1 MQIIERTINAER
13 VEQLIDVF
21 GSFDENLKRIEAA
34 CAVRITN
41 RGNELKIQGEEEA
54 ADQGARALESLLALA
69 AKGEEIDEQKVRY
82 ILSLVRTGNEA
93 EVANIARDVVCVSA
107 KGRPIKAKT
116 IGQQKYLKAIE
127 KNTVTIGVG
136 PAGTGK
142 TYLAVAEA
150 VAAFRAKSVNR
161 IILTRP
167 AVEAGERLG
176 FLPGDL
182 QNKVDPYLRPLYDAL
197 FDMLGAETY
206 NKYLER
212 GNIEVAPLAY
222 MRGRTLDDSFIILD
236 EAQNTSREQMKMFL
250 TRLGFNSKM
259 VITGDVTQID
269 LPADKASG
277 LKEAMKVLDGV
288 DDIAICR
295 FTGADVVRH
304 ALVQQIIAAYEK
316 HEKAAAAAAEREK
329 KTAAP
334 QRRDNSGYNNYKRK

>member
-1 MQIIERTINAER
+1 MERIISAER
-13 VEQLIDVF
+13 VEDILNVF
-21 GSFDENLKRIEAA
+21 GSFDQNLHIIEKEWNVCVTDRDA
-34 CAVRITN
+34 
-41 RGNELKIQGEEEA
+41 ELKISGEPEDVVSAEKA
-54 ADQGARALESLLALA
+54 VQNLLMLA
-69 AKGEEIDEQKVRY
+69 ARGENVDEQRVRY
-82 ILSLVRTGNEA
+82 VIGMIRSGQEDQIRELDSG
-93 EVANIARDVVCVSA
+93 VVCITA
-107 KGRPIKAKT
+107 KGRPVKPKTLGQKAYV
-116 IGQQKYLKAIE
+116 QAIRE
-127 KNTVTIGVG
+127 NTVTLGIG

-142 TYLAVAEA
+142 TYLAVAAA
-150 VAAFRAKSVNR
+150 VAAFREKSVNR

-182 QNKVDPYLRPLYDAL
+182 QSKVDPYLRPLYDAL
-197 FDMLGAETY
+197 FDMLGPETY
-206 NKYLER
+206 NTYLEK

-236 EAQNTSREQMKMFL
+236 EAQN
-250 TRLGFNSKM
+250 
-259 VITGDVTQID
+259 
-269 LPADKASG
+269 
-277 LKEAMKVLDGV
+277 VLDGV

>member
-1 MQIIERTINAER
+1 MERIISAER
-13 VEQLIDVF
+13 VEDILNVF
-21 GSFDENLKRIEAA
+21 GSFDQNLHIIEKEWNVCVTDRDA
-34 CAVRITN
+34 
-41 RGNELKIQGEEEA
+41 ELKISGEPEDVVSAEKA
-54 ADQGARALESLLALA
+54 VQNLLMLA
-69 AKGEEIDEQKVRY
+69 ARGENVDEQRVRY
-82 ILSLVRTGNEA
+82 VIGMIRSGQEDQIRELDSG
-93 EVANIARDVVCVSA
+93 VVCITA
-107 KGRPIKAKT
+107 KGRPVKPKT
-116 IGQQKYLKAIE
+116 
-127 KNTVTIGVG
+127 
-136 PAGTGK
+136 
-142 TYLAVAEA
+142 
-150 VAAFRAKSVNR
+150 
-161 IILTRP
+161 
-167 AVEAGERLG
+167 LG

-182 QNKVDPYLRPLYDAL
+182 QSKVDPYLRPLYDAL
-197 FDMLGAETY
+197 FDMLGPETY
-206 NKYLER
+206 NTYLEK

-316 HEKAAAAAAEREK
+316 HENAAAAAAEREK